1 MDVYDPLFWPDMV
14 FYFSVSPETSG
25 KRIAAD
31 RSPSYYEAGQ
41 DVTEISDPLASYTQF
56 IGRVI
61 KEYEALAQIFQF
73 VTVDAEQSIFE
84 QHRVIRELFESGA
97 RRPWEKRNQK
107 VLIEWL
113 SHHPKLVDL

>member
-1 MDVYDPLFWPDMV
+1 MV

-31 RSPSYYEAGQ
+31 RAPSYYEAGQ
-41 DVTEISDPLASYTQF
+41 DVTEISDPLASYTKF

-107 VLIEWL
+107 VLVEWL